1 MAKVKYRIMEHQ
13 PKGGQIGSHSCYVQA
28 VVDNVITNKEL
39 ATKVHQ
45 IGSISSVPEI
55 KAIIELVAQVIVQ
68 EAMENN
74 RIQLETGDGGMMV
87 SIFPQ
92 CSGSIS
98 DKDVQANP
106 EKYNGATV
114 ATAEMLTA
122 DMIQWSLGAR
132 IGSKISK
139 QFALQKQ
146 AERVAYNANQ
156 QTADPEGGEQTG
168 GTTTGGNQGGGTGGL
183 TPSGGGNGGGDNSGG
198 DDNGGSTVD

>member
-98 DKDVQANP
+98 DKYVQANP

-146 AERVAYNANQ
+146 AERVDYNASQ
-156 QTADPEGGEQTG
+156 TPADPTADGGSTDSG
-168 GTTTGGNQGGGTGGL
+168 SGDNTQGGGSEMD
-183 TPSGGGNGGGDNSGG
+183 P
-198 DDNGGSTVD
+198 